1 MEKNRKELNDDELEG
16 VSGGMSREEYKT
28 KMHYVVDYAD
38 DVVDSD
44 IIVYRKLHPGESHTT
59 GEILD
64 ILYQRA
70 VKNHD
75 V

>member
-1 MEKNRKELNDDELEG
+1 MEKNCKEVNDDELEG
-16 VSGGMSREEYKT
+16 VSGGMSRDEYKT
-28 KMHYVVDYAD
+28 KMHYTVWYAD

-44 IIVYRKLHPGESHTT
+44 IIVYKSKHPGESHST

-64 ILYQRA
+64 ILYAKA

-75 V
+75 I